1 MYNEKKSV
9 PVFYFPIEKPKETLL
24 FQKDTTKIVTIP
36 KDSKYPELH
45 GELFLG

>member
-1 MYNEKKSV
+1 MYNEKKSI
-9 PVFYFPIEKPKETLL
+9 PIFIFPTEKAKETLS
-24 FQKDTTKIVTIP
+24 FQKDTTKVMTIP

>member
-1 MYNEKKSV
+1 MYNEKKSI
-9 PVFYFPIEKPKETLL
+9 PVFYFPIEKPKETIPIR
-24 FQKDTTKIVTIP
+24 KDTTKVMTIP

>member
-1 MYNEKKSV
+1 MYNEKKSI
-9 PVFYFPIEKPKETLL
+9 PVTDQTNETLP
-24 FQKDTTKIVTIP
+24 FQKNTTKIVTIP